1 MARRRIAGA
10 HTASHT
16 DPISLRPDDPVAVG
30 RRSEEWPAFLWCTG
44 PDGRSGWVL
53 EEMLSPAAADR
64 VAVAAYDARELT
76 VAAGEVV
83 EVVETAG
90 GWSLCRAADG
100 RSGWVP
106 DAVLGPEVEQ
116 SGITGMAGVL
126 VFTGAERFPAMAE
139 FYTTTLRLH
148 PRSRREGFLS
158 FAWGGVRLTLTIHD
172 SVEGPAADPLRVM
185 VNLAVDDI
193 AAEHQRLSAAGVAF
207 LRAPE
212 REPWGGWVATFP
224 DPDGNLLQLLQ
235 LPPLAGNMHRGE

>member
-1 MARRRIAGA
+1 MTRHVVAGA
-10 HTASHT
+10 HTASHL
-16 DPISLRPDDPVAVG
+16 DPIALRPGDEVTVG

-53 EEMLSPAAADR
+53 EEVLSSSTGGA
-64 VAVAAYDARELT
+64 VSVAAYDARELT
-76 VAAGEVV
+76 VAPGEVV
-83 EVVETAG
+83 DAVEVAG
-90 GWSLCRAADG
+90 GWSLCRGADG

-106 DAVLGPEVEQ
+106 DTVLGPEVEQ
-116 SGITGMAGVL
+116 PGITGVAGVL
-126 VFTGAERFPAMAE
+126 VFTSAERFPAMAE

-148 PRSRREGFLS
+148 PRSRREDFLN
-158 FAWGGVRLTLTIHD
+158 FAWGGVRLTLTIHG

-185 VNLAVDDI
+185 VNLAVGDI
-193 AAEHQRLSAAGVAF
+193 VAEHRRLSAAGVVF

-235 LPPLAGNMHRGE
+235 LPPLSGNMHRGE